1 MSARDFAC
9 SKNKIVS
16 SNNKLARK
24 FYNISYGP
32 MCRKAKPCN
41 HFYYLFNIGNLSS
54 RIISTNQPRGN
65 RSLTSGRSQSQLFF
79 HEFSPLIG
87 WSPRQGLP
95 RVRFVYIG
103 YTRKNLGEIILFFC
117 LHRISLKY
125 ILCYQSSKW
134 RWLNTFPSKD
144 KTFKYFFLHFLNK
157 NVNRDYRCIMC
168 VFITIEN
175 TSSDFTKHAVNFEN
189 VF

>member
-65 RSLTSGRSQSQLFF
+65 RSLTSGCSQSQLFF

-95 RVRFVYIG
+95 GVRFVYIG
-103 YTRKNLGEIILFFC
+103 YTRKNLGEII
-117 LHRISLKY
+117 
-125 ILCYQSSKW
+125 
-134 RWLNTFPSKD
+134 
-144 KTFKYFFLHFLNK
+144 FFLLTPDILEVYSLLPKFKMKVAQHISFERQ
-157 NVNRDYRCIMC
+157 NV
-168 VFITIEN
+168 
-175 TSSDFTKHAVNFEN
+175 
-189 VF
+189 